1 MKKLIIAPIL
11 IALVFV
17 SYKPIFAKNE
27 RKSEK
32 NNSLVHPVEFH
43 ISDGNYM
50 IRSSVPDRR
59 FLDLNSRRNG
69 NQCIMRGIGSTR
81 GDVTW
86 ITRISPP
93 IFGISP
99 GFYTFEN
106 LQFGT
111 FLESNYQLI
120 TANGNRVQGWQRLS
134 SPTPR
139 DHQEWFI
146 SAASVIVEGNQTF
159 RISNAKDPNM
169 CLDANT
175 GQSDSPVLLKH
186 NNGNNTSA
194 NSQLFTFVRQ

>member
-1 MKKLIIAPIL
+1 MKKLIIASIFF
-11 IALVFV
+11 ALVFG
-17 SYKPIFAKNE
+17 SYKSIFAKNDL
-27 RKSEK
+27 KTKNLSEQP
-32 NNSLVHPVEFH
+32 LQVQFP
-43 ISDGNYM
+43 ISEGNFM
-50 IRSSVPDRR
+50 IRSSIPDLRNI
-59 FLDLNSRRNG
+59 DLNSARNG
-69 NQCIMRGIGSTR
+69 NQAIMRGIGSTR

-86 ITRISPP
+86 RVRISPP

-99 GFYTFEN
+99 GFYTFQN
-106 LQFGT
+106 LEFGT

-120 TANGNRVQGWQRLS
+120 TADGNRVQGWQRLS

-146 SAASVIVEGNQTF
+146 NAASVTVGGNQTF

-175 GQSDSPVLLKH
+175 GQSGAPVLLRR
-186 NNGNNTSA
+186 NNGNNISA